1 MTAEAHTDTGLDL
14 NGQVRFPYNTRDCKA
29 AGMLQQREF
38 GYEAYMGAFIAWRV
52 RCRFLVLFVSP
63 RSDQV

>member
-1 MTAEAHTDTGLDL
+1 MTPEAHTDTGLDL

-29 AGMLQQREF
+29 PSMSKQREF
-38 GYEAYMGAFIAWRV
+38 GYEAYVGALIAWRV
-52 RCRFLVLFVSP
+52 RCRCLVPFVSP